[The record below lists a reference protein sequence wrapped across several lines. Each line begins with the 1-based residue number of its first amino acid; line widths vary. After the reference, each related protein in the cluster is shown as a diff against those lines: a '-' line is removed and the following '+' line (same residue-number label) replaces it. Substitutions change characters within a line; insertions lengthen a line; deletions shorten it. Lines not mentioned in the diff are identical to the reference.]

1 MKKKIFL
8 GAFALLG
15 FVANAQNSKVKFGIK
30 GGYVLSTIKE
40 KYSNMSNSGD
50 PKSSFYVGG
59 LVEYR
64 IDNQWGLQGEI
75 LYADLGGRDEVNLGT
90 QNVNGQNVYV
100 GNVKQKTNL
109 STIVVPIGAK
119 YFVTNNFTVNGG
131 FNFAFYVSKD
141 IKNDLTQYGTSV
153 NISGDDIL
161 KTFNFAPYLGL
172 EYQFDNGLFV
182 DSRYNFG
189 VANISKV
196 NVDGYKV
203 RNSFFQIGL
212 GYKFK

>member
-1 MKKKIFL
+1 MKKNLLI

-15 FVANAQNSKVKFGIK
+15 FVANAQNSEVKFGIK
-30 GGYVLSTIKE
+30 RRLCAFYYKE

-50 PKSSFYVGG
+50 PKSSFYIGG

-75 LYADLGGRDEVNLGT
+75 LYADLGGRDEINYGT

-100 GNVKQKTNL
+100 GNVKQKINL

-119 YFVTNNFTVNGG
+119 YSVTNNFTVNGG

-153 NISGDDIL
+153 NVSADDLL

-196 NVDGYKV
+196 NVDGYKM